1 MVKVPLLRVIVAPL
15 PLMVRLRSIVGN
27 AALRRYVQPA
37 RSTSVASAAAFAM
50 AWLRPGALHGTVTGG
65 PAGRS
70 AASAALPPSQ
80 VTATAATARPG
91 RHAGNAGD
99 RQILVILRPV
109 LRI

>member
-1 MVKVPLLRVIVAPL
+1 
-15 PLMVRLRSIVGN
+15 VGN

-80 VTATAATARPG
+80 VTATAATAAARPG